1 MASHD
6 KFLNGRESRVFSR
19 EEKEVGVCVGGAQST
34 KTAAFVDWVFI
45 FFSLLGSAIF
55 FRVGES
61 PLQVPQL
68 YLVEVAVYSL

>member
-1 MASHD
+1 MVSHD

-19 EEKEVGVCVGGAQST
+19 EEKEVSVCGGAQST
-34 KTAAFVDWVFI
+34 KIAAFVDWVFI